1 MGNNSIIFGKWKSI
15 PIIKSW
21 PYCFVNAK
29 FVSPLDAPNGHVA
42 VYA

>member
-1 MGNNSIIFGKWKSI
+1 MGNNSSIFETEKSL
-15 PIIKSW
+15 PSTNSW

>member
-1 MGNNSIIFGKWKSI
+1 MGNNSSIFEHEKGL
-15 PIIKSW
+15 PIIISW